1 MKTHSGFTLIE
12 LMITLVLVAIL
23 ATIGVPSFVNF
34 IANNRLTVQA
44 NELVSALNLAR
55 SESIKRNLR
64 VTVCRSANGTGC
76 GGTWNNGWIVF
87 VDEGTAAT
95 VDGGDEVLRVYSSAG
110 SSATLTA
117 VVPST
122 TTAVNAVQFQGIGL
136 TTRVEFTLTDANCS
150 GDQRRIIDVGASGR
164 ISTTRASCS

>member
-1 MKTHSGFTLIE
+1 MKTYSGFTLVE

-23 ATIGVPSFVNF
+23 ATIGVPSFTNF
-34 IANNRLTVQA
+34 IANNRLTVHA

-76 GGTWNNGWIVF
+76 GGTWNDGWIVF

-95 VDGGDEVLRVYSSAG
+95 VDGDDEILRVHSSAG
-110 SSATLTA
+110 ASATLTA
-117 VVPST
+117 NPA
-122 TTAVNAVQFQGIGL
+122 AVTAVQFQGIGL
-136 TTRVEFTLTDANCS
+136 TTTVEFTLTDAHCS